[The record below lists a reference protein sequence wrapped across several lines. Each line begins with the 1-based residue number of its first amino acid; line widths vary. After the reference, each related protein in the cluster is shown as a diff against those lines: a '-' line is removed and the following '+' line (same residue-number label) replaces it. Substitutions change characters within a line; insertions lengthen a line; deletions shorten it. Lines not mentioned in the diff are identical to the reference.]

1 MKPQPILLVSAILLL
16 ASGVAA
22 LFAPEEIAG
31 VLGAHGQAT
40 SKVVVQLLGAG
51 LFALG
56 FLDWF
61 VRFATIGG
69 LYGRPV
75 VVANLAFFFIATTT
89 LGRHARD
96 TGSGTAWVLA
106 AIVAVLAVWFGRFL
120 LYPPGEQ
127 AR

>member
-1 MKPQPILLVSAILLL
+1 MKPRPILLVSAVLLL
-16 ASGVAA
+16 GCGVAA

-31 VLGAHGQAT
+31 VLGAQGQAT

-75 VVANLAFFFIATTT
+75 IVANLAFFFIATTT
-89 LGRHARD
+89 LGRHAID
-96 TGSGTAWVLA
+96 SGSGLAWGLTG
-106 AIVAVLAVWFGRFL
+106 IVAVLAAWFGRFL
-120 LYPPGEQ
+120 LYPPAEQ
-127 AR
+127 VR